1 MSTRAKPRRFYGVRW
16 FVGCPQSGKSTLAR
30 ELASRLHRERR
41 VPVIVLDAQSVHNF
55 AELPECKLE
64 DVAATVWKHPRASVR
79 VVPRDVDEVDRIC
92 RAVSAGGDVVLL
104 VDEAHN
110 WLSAQSGCSGELV
123 RLMRT
128 VQHARADLFLT
139 TQHLTGDVHQGALSC
154 TSELYVFRNTS
165 PRVLQVLERDFGMDR
180 AKIQALPQFKCFR
193 KLLGFQG

>member
-1 MSTRAKPRRFYGVRW
+1 MSSRRRFYGVRW
-16 FVGCPQSGKSTLAR
+16 FVGCPQSGKTTLAR
-30 ELASRLHRERR
+30 ELASRLHRERG
-41 VPVIVLDAQSVHNF
+41 VPVLVLDAQEVHNF
-55 AELPECKLE
+55 ADVPARDLA
-64 DVAATVWKHPRASVR
+64 DVAATLWRHPRASVR
-79 VVPRDVDEVDRIC
+79 VVPRNVEEVDRLC
-92 RAVSAGGDVVLL
+92 RAASAGGDLVVL

-154 TSELYVFRNTS
+154 TTELYVFRNTS

-180 AKIQALPQFKCFR
+180 ARVQALPQFRCLR
-193 KLLGFQG
+193 KVLGFR